1 MRKAALTKTDVF
13 IALACVALLLANL
26 GAVGSGGRRR
36 AKEAVCV
43 SNLKRWGTVWKAFV
57 DDNEGAFT
65 GESAWGWY
73 VELEQ
78 YYENRKLLL
87 CPQAARPPA
96 PVSQGTMR
104 GGKFNAWADDEDG
117 QIYVGSYG
125 VNQYCSLA
133 TGGGR
138 TDEELWKSP
147 YVTGAWSVPLLVDSA
162 GVGQTPTG
170 FDQPP
175 EWDGQIY
182 FGIPADIDEI
192 RGFCLNR
199 HNAAVNVLFLDFSV
213 RKVGLKYLWMLDWH
227 RDWPIPETMSLPY
240 WPYWMENFKDP

>member
-1 MRKAALTKTDVF
+1 MRKTAVEKRDV
-13 IALACVALLLANL
+13 LVALGCVVFLLANL

-57 DDNEGAFT
+57 DDNEGHFT
-65 GESAWGWY
+65 EETAWGWHL
-73 VELEQ
+73 ELEQ

-87 CPQAARPPA
+87 CPEAARPYGLDG
-96 PVSQGTMR
+96 QYY

-138 TDEELWKSP
+138 TWEELWKTP
-147 YVTGAWSVPLLVDSA
+147 YVGGAASVPLMLDSA
-162 GVGQTPTG
+162 NVGLTPTHM
-170 FDQPP
+170 DIPP
-175 EWDGQIY
+175 DYDGQIY
-182 FGIPADIDEI
+182 FASPANIDEI
-192 RGFCLNR
+192 RSFCLNR

-213 RKVGLKYLWMLDWH
+213 RKVGLKYLWLLDWH
-227 RDWPIPETMSLPY
+227 RDWPIPETMPLPV
-240 WPYWMENFKDP
+240 WPAWMANFKDP